1 MTINSDWI
9 YTDNDTVV
17 RLNVYYKISIE
28 ERSNAFQIVGHR
40 EEANTTFYDLLFE
53 CDTKNEVDNKLEKI
67 ARKLGANI

>member
-28 ERSNAFQIVGHR
+28 ERSNVFQIVGHR
-40 EEANTTFYDLLFE
+40 EEVNTTFYDLLFE
-53 CDTKNEVDNKLEKI
+53 CDTKEEAKNKLEEI
-67 ARKLGANI
+67 AKKLGA